1 MHKKIIMH
9 KILVLN
15 PGSTS
20 TKFAI
25 YEDEKQTAVYTI
37 RHTTDEI
44 LRFQHVLDQFDF
56 RYDLIM
62 STLAENNVNLS
73 EFSLIMGR
81 GGMIPPVES
90 GVYEVNG
97 VMLETLRKH
106 ERGEHASNLGAF
118 LADKIAK
125 NIPGCRAYIAD
136 PVAVD
141 ELEDVARV
149 SGMPEIPRRTIF
161 HALNHKA
168 TARLHA
174 SKVGR
179 NYEDL
184 NLVVAH
190 LGGGVTIGA
199 HCKGRVVE
207 VNQGL
212 DGWGAISPERAGTV
226 DAGLLVRMCFS
237 GKYTQHEIMRKLAGQ
252 GGLIAHCGS
261 NNVQELVKKAEE
273 GDSHVALMLHAF
285 AYSVGKEIGAMLAV
299 LKGEVDGVILTG
311 GVAYNDYVV
320 DYVKAMIEPLAKVFV
335 YPGEDEMAALASN
348 ALRVL
353 QGEQPKIFRVKEG
366 YVDYSF

>member
-1 MHKKIIMH
+1 MH
-9 KILVLN
+9 KILVIN

-20 TKFAI
+20 TKFAV
-25 YEDEKQTAVYTI
+25 YEDDLQTAIYTV
-37 RHTTDEI
+37 RHSTEEVI
-44 LRFQHVLDQFDF
+44 QYQHILDQFDF
-56 RYDLIM
+56 RYELIM
-62 STLAENNVNLS
+62 KTLDENGVDLS
-73 EFSLIMGR
+73 EFSIIMGR
-81 GGMIPPVES
+81 GGMVPPVES
-90 GVYEVNG
+90 GVYEVNEE
-97 VMLETLRKH
+97 MLETLRKH

-118 LADKIAK
+118 LADKIARG
-125 NIPGCRAYIAD
+125 IPGCKAYIAD

-141 ELEDVARV
+141 ELEEVARI
-149 SGMPEIPRRTIF
+149 SGMPELPRRTIF

-174 SKVGR
+174 SKVGK
-179 NYEDL
+179 NYEDM

-199 HCKGRVVE
+199 HRKGRVIE

-212 DGWGAISPERAGTV
+212 DGWGAISPERTGTV

-237 GKYTQHEIMRKLAGQ
+237 GKYTQHELMRKLAGQ

-261 NNVQELVKKAEE
+261 NNVQELVKKAEA
-273 GDSHVALMLHAF
+273 GDSHVALVLQAF

-311 GVAYNDYVV
+311 GVAYNDFIV
-320 DYVKAMIEPLAKVFV
+320 DYVKAMIDPLATVYV

-353 QGEQPKIFRVKEG
+353 QGEIPKIFKVKEG

>member
-25 YEDEKQTAVYTI
+25 YEDEKQTAVYTV

-44 LRFQHVLDQFDF
+44 LRFHHVLDQFDF
-56 RYDLIM
+56 RYELIM
-62 STLAENNVNLS
+62 KTLADNGVDLS
-73 EFSLIMGR
+73 DFSLIMGR

-97 VMLETLRKH
+97 EMLETLRKH

-141 ELEDVARV
+141 ELEEVARI

-174 SKVGR
+174 SKVGKK
-179 NYEDL
+179 YEDL

-190 LGGGVTIGA
+190 LGGGVTIAA
-199 HCKGRVVE
+199 HKKGRVIE

-212 DGWGAISPERAGTV
+212 DGWGAISPERSGTL

-261 NNVQELVKKAEE
+261 NNVQELVHKVEN
-273 GDSHVALMLHAF
+273 GDKHVELVLNAMS
-285 AYSVGKEIGAMLAV
+285 YSIGKEIGAMLAV
-299 LKGEVDGVILTG
+299 LRGDVDGVILTG
-311 GVAYNDYVV
+311 GVAYNDFIV
-320 DYVKAMIEPLAKVFV
+320 DYVKAMIEPLARVFV
-335 YPGEDEMAALASN
+335 YPGEDEMGALASN
-348 ALRVL
+348 ALRIL
-353 QGEQPKIFRVKEG
+353 QGEKPKEFKVKEG
-366 YVDYSF
+366 YVEPRF

>member
-1 MHKKIIMH
+1 MH

-20 TKFAI
+20 TKFAV
-25 YEDEKQTAVYTI
+25 YEDEIQVALYTV
-37 RHTTDEI
+37 RHSTEEVV
-44 LRFQHVLDQFDF
+44 RYQHILDQFDF
-56 RYDLIM
+56 RYELIM
-62 STLAENNVNLS
+62 KTLVDDGVDLS

-81 GGMIPPVES
+81 GGMVSPVES
-90 GVYEVNG
+90 GVYEVNEE
-97 VMLETLRKH
+97 MLETLRKH

-118 LADKIAK
+118 LADKIASS
-125 NIPGCRAYIAD
+125 IPGCKAYIAD

-141 ELEDVARV
+141 ELEDIARI

-174 SKVGR
+174 SKVGK

-199 HCKGRVVE
+199 HKKGRVIE

-226 DAGLLVRMCFS
+226 DAGLLVRMCFT
-237 GKYTQHEIMRKLAGQ
+237 GKYTEHEILRKLAGQ
-252 GGLIAHCGS
+252 GGLIAHCGT

-273 GDSHVALMLHAF
+273 GDSHVALMLQAF
-285 AYSVGKEIGAMLAV
+285 SYSVGKEIGAMLAV
-299 LKGEVDGVILTG
+299 LRGEVDGVILTG
-311 GVAYNDYVV
+311 GVAYNDYIV
-320 DYVKAMIEPLAKVFV
+320 DYVKAMIEPLAVVYV

-353 QGEQPKIFRVKEG
+353 QGEKPKIFSVKEG

>member
-1 MHKKIIMH
+1 MH

-20 TKFAI
+20 TKFAV
-25 YEDEKQTAVYTI
+25 YEDEIQVALYTV
-37 RHTTDEI
+37 RHSTEEVV
-44 LRFQHVLDQFDF
+44 RYQHILDQFDF
-56 RYDLIM
+56 RYELIM
-62 STLAENNVNLS
+62 KTLVDDGVDLS

-81 GGMIPPVES
+81 GGMVSPVES
-90 GVYEVNG
+90 GVYEVNEE
-97 VMLETLRKH
+97 MLETLRKH

-118 LADKIAK
+118 LADKIASS
-125 NIPGCRAYIAD
+125 IPGCKAYIAD

-141 ELEDVARV
+141 ELEDIARI

-174 SKVGR
+174 SKVGK

-199 HCKGRVVE
+199 HKKGRVIE

-226 DAGLLVRMCFS
+226 DAGLLVRMCFT
-237 GKYTQHEIMRKLAGQ
+237 GKYTEHEILRKLAGQ
-252 GGLIAHCGS
+252 GGLIAHCGT

-273 GDSHVALMLHAF
+273 GDSHVALVLQAF
-285 AYSVGKEIGAMLAV
+285 SYSVGKEIGAMLAV
-299 LKGEVDGVILTG
+299 LRGEVDGVILTG
-311 GVAYNDYVV
+311 GVAYNDYIV
-320 DYVKAMIEPLAKVFV
+320 DYVKAMIEPLAVVYV

-353 QGEQPKIFRVKEG
+353 QGEKPKIFSVKEG